1 MKVEDS
7 IHVNI
12 KQSEFLANSKN
23 KMNLISL
30 LTLHLQRGGCKI
42 HQAMG
47 DADLLIV
54 LTAIEEDEKGIE
66 AYVIGEDT
74 DLLVLL
80 TVHAPSENKLKM
92 VVPKKGNQQE
102 KIYRISDIQRG
113 IGDMKDVVLAIYAF
127 TGCDTVSAIYKKGKI
142 TPYRKLQAND
152 ALREKLLVFSDPKAD
167 PIAVANAGKHFLLAI
182 FGAKNT
188 ENLDSFR
195 YQCYLKAIAKQ
206 SIHSLFNL
214 AALPPTSDAA
224 RQHSFR
230 TYHQVQQWLNE
241 KKNPLNWG
249 WKKIGDYLRPITTTR
264 PAAPQD
270 LLSLIVCTCKDHCV
284 RNCKCRNSGLNCSN
298 MCINCSGLDCNN
310 SDLSIIDQDSEEED
324 ANFGDD

>member
-113 IGDMKDVVLAIYAF
+113 IGDMKDVLLAIYAF

-206 SIHSLFNL
+206 SIHSI
-214 AALPPTSDAA
+214 
-224 RQHSFR
+224 HSLGFSVP
-230 TYHQVQQWLNE
+230 QV
-241 KKNPLNWG
+241 
-249 WKKIGDYLRPITTTR
+249 YM
-264 PAAPQD
+264 A
-270 LLSLIVCTCKDHCV
+270 
-284 RNCKCRNSGLNCSN
+284 
-298 MCINCSGLDCNN
+298 
-310 SDLSIIDQDSEEED
+310 
-324 ANFGDD
+324 